1 MSGSILYWNLNKMD
15 KFPRVITQIIE
26 KYARDM
32 HLLEQTPHPGLFT
45 GMITP
50 MHFDVVMGAT
60 TLTELLLSNILEAV
74 SDAPPASNL
83 TDLFVYSKLAECVEF
98 PLSVINNF
106 ECAHKLWIERCA
118 LYGILGTLPPNWV
131 DSLPYLIFEF
141 IHCYDIDLLFI
152 RLNRWLG
159 ANNVITDSH
168 PFVMLRLP
176 G

>member
-1 MSGSILYWNLNKMD
+1 M
-15 KFPRVITQIIE
+15 
-26 KYARDM
+26 
-32 HLLEQTPHPGLFT
+32 
-45 GMITP
+45 
-50 MHFDVVMGAT
+50 
-60 TLTELLLSNILEAV
+60 
-74 SDAPPASNL
+74 
-83 TDLFVYSKLAECVEF
+83 EF

-106 ECAHKLWIERCA
+106 ECAHKLWTERCE

>member
-1 MSGSILYWNLNKMD
+1 MD
-15 KFPRVITQIIE
+15 KFPNVITQIIE

-32 HLLEQTPHPGLFT
+32 HLLEQTPQPGLFT

-83 TDLFVYSKLAECVEF
+83 TELFVYSKLAECVEF

-106 ECAHKLWIERCA
+106 ERAHKLWIERCE
-118 LYGILGTLPPNWV
+118 LYGIVGTLPPNWV

-141 IHCYDIDLLFI
+141 IHCFDIDLLFI

-159 ANNVITDSH
+159 ANNVITDSR